1 MESIEFM
8 IYDEGQKKFH
18 HSGRTPMMLKSFFD
32 NTARF
37 HTQFKAEYLQYTGL
51 QDKNGKD
58 VYEDHILTC
67 SLAEVSFHPNGGVDL
82 IGVVEWDNTFGMWT
96 VMFPGEGISMSFMAQ
111 EQWLYKGSNSE
122 LSFKYIADYEIIGH
136 ILTDPGPT
144 LHGHRWV

>member
-37 HTQFKAEYLQYTGL
+37 HTQFGAEYLQYTGL

-58 VYEDHILTC
+58 IYEGHIFC
-67 SLAEVSFHPNGGVDL
+67 IVSEKYYVRWNNDDAAWRLHNDKKGQM
-82 IGVVEWDNTFGMWT
+82 GMA
-96 VMFPGEGISMSFMAQ
+96 GIMGQ
-111 EQWLYKGSNSE
+111 L
-122 LSFKYIADYEIIGH
+122 EIIGH
-136 ILTDPGPT
+136 ILTDPELMEGQGIVKIIT
-144 LHGHRWV
+144 KMIEVHGVYYCMIGGIRTKVVKG